1 MLQGYPF
8 WADAGAPTTPTI
20 FDPILEASTTTLTF
34 RGTKRDVKVM
44 GVSMSGDTPTF
55 LNNLRLRVGNST
67 PDYRYYEIPSNGFD
81 HDSVVAG
88 IGLNDVNYIDLGGI
102 TVQEGEAITLSCVGT
117 GAFSGVLWVE
127 DGEPGPIPIPN
138 GNIVM
143 LKLGGTNDAAAALS
157 TTGGD
162 MDTRKLE
169 NNRLY
174 TPFMV
179 QTAPEDDSIEII
191 LLRAGK
197 DSMTFPPA
205 GKMIYPAAP
214 IQFTGLQYNSGD
226 VIMKVQVAAGTKVD
240 CRVWMIESPIQGQE
254 ASPTAPQVE
263 PVTGAGVPGV
273 VEAANLVSAARGA
286 GFRTARR
293 TTNNQILRR

>member
-1 MLQGYPF
+1 
-8 WADAGAPTTPTI
+8 
-20 FDPILEASTTTLTF
+20 
-34 RGTKRDVKVM
+34 
-44 GVSMSGDTPTF
+44 
-55 LNNLRLRVGNST
+55 
-67 PDYRYYEIPSNGFD
+67 
-81 HDSVVAG
+81 
-88 IGLNDVNYIDLGGI
+88 
-102 TVQEGEAITLSCVGT
+102 
-117 GAFSGVLWVE
+117 
-127 DGEPGPIPIPN
+127 
-138 GNIVM
+138 
-143 LKLGGTNDAAAALS
+143 
-157 TTGGD
+157 
-162 MDTRKLE
+162 
-169 NNRLY
+169 
-174 TPFMV
+174 
-179 QTAPEDDSIEII
+179 
-191 LLRAGK
+191 
-197 DSMTFPPA
+197 MTFPPA